1 MNVYV
6 LQNAIDN
13 SIDCTEGNPR
23 WRGYPPFYPNGWLP
37 IVGSDEVKPRQVV
50 SLYRCGQQLVVLR
63 DSRGVVHV
71 FDAYCPH
78 LGANLGVGA
87 TVEDNDHIRCPF
99 HGWTFNSEG
108 KCSGVAGL
116 ESK

>member
-1 MNVYV
+1 MARIS
-6 LQNAIDN
+6 AIL
-13 SIDCTEGNPR
+13 SER
-23 WRGYPPFYPNGWLP
+23 MA

-99 HGWTFNSEG
+99 HGSAVDTEG
-108 KCSGVAGL
+108 KCWAVEGVVGKEGKL
-116 ESK
+116 YHVFYCLQN

>member
-1 MNVYV
+1 M
-6 LQNAIDN
+6 IDE
-13 SIDCTEGNPR
+13 SIDWSEGNPR

-63 DSRGVVHV
+63 DRRGVVHV

-87 TVEDNDHIRCPF
+87 TVEDNDHIRCLF
-99 HGWTFNSEG
+99 HGSTFDMEG
-108 KCSGVAGL
+108 VYMDVKGVRGKSCL
-116 ESK
+116 